1 MAISFH
7 FGTGATGV
15 AKTAPLNPWAYSS
28 AFRIISDNGSIARMT
43 DILAPLDM
51 KTTVKVTLDKI
62 ANVYNTLADG
72 TIPISEQNSNTSG
85 QTVFCELKTIA
96 TKPSLDPLKIRDIQ
110 LPMVARIEL
119 RLPNDASIT
128 EADVERLVM
137 ATWASLCDAT
147 GTSTVVSEKMRGAL
161 TPVGI

>member
-1 MAISFH
+1 MAISFK

-15 AKTAPLNPWAYSS
+15 ALTAPLSPWAYTA

-62 ANVYNTLADG
+62 ANVYTTLADG
-72 TIPISEQNSNTSG
+72 TVPISEQNSNTSG

-96 TKPSLDPLKIRDIQ
+96 TKPSLDPTLRDIQ

-128 EADVERLVM
+128 EADVQTLVM
-137 ATWASLCDAT
+137 ATWASLCDAS
-147 GTSTVVSEKMRGAL
+147 GVSNVVSEKMRGAL
-161 TPVGI
+161 TPAGI